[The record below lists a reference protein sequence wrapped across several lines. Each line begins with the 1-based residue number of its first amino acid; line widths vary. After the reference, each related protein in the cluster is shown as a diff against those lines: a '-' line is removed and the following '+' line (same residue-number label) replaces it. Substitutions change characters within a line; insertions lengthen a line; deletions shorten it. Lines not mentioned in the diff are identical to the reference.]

1 MVRTTK
7 ISIAI
12 DKEQLRRARA
22 AAQAEGV
29 SLSAYLGRALGNLLD
44 EQLRI
49 EAARELHSSWDARSV
64 PTQRDRDEFLAKM
77 DPPRRR
83 RSKAA

>member
-22 AAQAEGV
+22 VAQAEGV
-29 SLSAYLGRALGNLLD
+29 SLSAYLGRALGNLLE

-49 EAARELHSSWDARSV
+49 EAARDLHTSWDARSI
-64 PTQRDRDEFLAKM
+64 PTRRERDEFLSKM
-77 DPPRRR
+77 EPPRKR
-83 RSKAA
+83 RSKPA

>member
-22 AAQAEGV
+22 VAQAEGV
-29 SLSAYLGRALGNLLD
+29 SLSAYLGRALGNLLE

-49 EAARELHSSWDARSV
+49 EAARSLHTSCGRA
-64 PTQRDRDEFLAKM
+64 
-77 DPPRRR
+77 
-83 RSKAA
+83 